1 MPNLSES
8 NVTYGLGLT
17 LHDVTLDDA
26 TGDPV
31 ERGPTWDRD
40 GVPSHRAAAAAVFA
54 GGDLRIRLGA
64 GVDLPPRR
72 MSADGD
78 LETVAGPFSMT
89 LRGGLVEQEEGADEG
104 TWQPTEIEGRAALR
118 IGADASVSQS
128 FRLDQEQRVDLLTT
142 EASAY
147 GVTGTVR
154 AAKRKPLDPF
164 GGELPDAPSLRATEV
179 ALGYRLDTG
188 ALTYWKNRIRLDAGV
203 QTRLAFD
210 PEAYVRDNSL
220 AFDLRLGLEIYR
232 FLELSFESR
241 SVNRRLYRYLPGTA
255 ARSDEPWVN
264 PIVDLARSFNF
275 FNDDDRRDSAFK
287 LESLRVAALHRLG
300 DWNLTLAY
308 QGRPE
313 QRTVDRDTPQERQEI
328 VWTPTLSIEVRWVP
342 VPELYGSF
350 RIDRDGRIDIGDIA
364 PGGIDSADR

>member
-1 MPNLSES
+1 M
-8 NVTYGLGLT
+8 TYGLGLT

-72 MSADGD
+72 LDVAGD
-78 LETVAGPFSMT
+78 LETAAGPFSMT
-89 LRGGLVEQEEGADEG
+89 LRGGVKQEEGDDAG
-104 TWQPTEIEGRAALR
+104 TLQPKPIEGRAALR

-128 FRLDQEQRVDLLTT
+128 FRLDQEQRIDLLTT

-154 AAKRKPLDPF
+154 AAKRVPLDLF
-164 GGELPDAPSLRATEV
+164 GKKLPGASSSLRATEV

-232 FLELSFESR
+232 FLELSFESS

-350 RIDRDGRIDIGDIA
+350 RIDREDRIHLQDIA
-364 PGGIDSADR
+364 PWGIDSADR